1 MRINISGKNM
11 EITEAMRDRV
21 EKRLYRLE
29 RYFWDDVD
37 VQVRLTQEKG
47 ARNIAEITVFIG
59 STILRAEETSSDM
72 YASVDKAIDKL
83 VSQLRKHHTKFA
95 DRLRAA
101 EIPAAAAPAEAEAEP
116 EEETAPSLVRVKR
129 FAVKPMSVEDAIE
142 QMELLDHSFYLF
154 VDAESHNTCVVY
166 RRHDGNY
173 GLLEPE
179 NA

>member
-1 MRINISGKNM
+1 MKITISGKNM
-11 EITEAMRDRV
+11 EITEAMRGRV
-21 EKRLYRLE
+21 EKRLYRLQ

-59 STILRAEETSSDM
+59 STLLRAEETSSDM
-72 YASVDKAIDKL
+72 YASVDKAIDRL
-83 VSQLRKHHTKFA
+83 VSQLRRHHTKFA

-101 EIPAAAAPAEAEAEP
+101 EQPTAAPEAPEAEP
-116 EEETAPSLVRVKR
+116 EEESPRLVRVKR
-129 FAVKPMSVEDAIE
+129 FAVKPMSVDDAIE
-142 QMELLDHSFYLF
+142 QMELLDHSFFLF
-154 VDAESHNTCVVY
+154 VDAETRATCVVY
-166 RRHDGNY
+166 RRNDGNF

>member
-1 MRINISGKNM
+1 MKINISGKNM
-11 EITEAMRDRV
+11 EITEAMRNRV
-21 EKRLYRLE
+21 EKRLFRLE

-59 STILRAEETSSDM
+59 STLLRAEETSSDM
-72 YASVDKAIDKL
+72 YASVDKAIDRL
-83 VSQLRKHHTKFA
+83 VSQLRRHHTKFA

-101 EIPAAAAPAEAEAEP
+101 EQPAAAAEAPEAEP
-116 EEETAPSLVRVKR
+116 DDETPSLVRVKR
-129 FAVKPMSVEDAIE
+129 FTVKPMSVEDAIE
-142 QMELLDHSFYLF
+142 QMELLDHSFFLF
-154 VDAESHNTCVVY
+154 VDAETHATCVVY
-166 RRHDGNY
+166 RRRDGNF